1 MGLFL
6 HFYPPNNR
14 KNLNL
19 KIWKKCLEISLFT
32 QVYQKSWSYALLC
45 LRFFDP
51 NTGNWAV
58 KTCSQKFD
66 LHMQFIIF
74 LKTFCMCV
82 GMCTCDTTPLLKG
95 SNHTEGN
102 AEVGGSRNLILFSND
117 VKSCSTEL
125 YFQRKA

>member
-1 MGLFL
+1 MKKVPGDIVI
-6 HFYPPNNR
+6 YTSVS
-14 KNLNL
+14 
-19 KIWKKCLEISLFT
+19 KIMIICVTVPEIFWPKHRQLS
-32 QVYQKSWSYALLC
+32 S
-45 LRFFDP
+45 
-51 NTGNWAV
+51 

-102 AEVGGSRNLILFSND
+102 AEVGGSRNLLLFSND
-117 VKSCSTEL
+117 VKSCST
-125 YFQRKA
+125 